1 MYMPEKKGIS
11 TGQAILIGVIV
22 GLAAYTLWLY
32 KIQPVYTIINPIVAA
47 VKTAQQTFLPTVS
60 DYVQKNPLTVLTAAV
75 SIGGVVGGK
84 LLQLHYEKQK
94 AQIAAEA
101 QRAIEDNMKLSQ
113 AYAQLQQQNQTLQQ
127 QVQQLQSQDYQ
138 KLLAE
143 SQGIIAQKAEEI
155 KKLQAQIQALQNMLL
170 LKDTQV
176 VEKTVVK

>member
-1 MYMPEKKGIS
+1 
-11 TGQAILIGVIV
+11 
-22 GLAAYTLWLY
+22 
-32 KIQPVYTIINPIVAA
+32 
-47 VKTAQQTFLPTVS
+47 
-60 DYVQKNPLTVLTAAV
+60 VLTAAV

-101 QRAIEDNMKLSQ
+101 QRAIEDNVKLSQ

-127 QVQQLQSQDYQ
+127 QVRQLQSQDYQ

-143 SQGIIAQKAEEI
+143 SQALITQKTEEI
-155 KKLQAQIQALQNMLL
+155 RKLQAQIQALERMLL